1 MAELGEF
8 VKHQQELQELDVQ
21 VLAISVDPIDK
32 IIEARAK
39 LKAPFPMLSDSDE
52 KVMDLY
58 GTRSP
63 VYKNR
68 NGAAIN
74 TPTLVLIDKK
84 GDIRWLHQAA
94 DYRIR
99 APISEVLNEIRQL
112 D

>member
-8 VKHQQELQELDVQ
+8 VKHHQELQALDVQ
-21 VLAISVDPIDK
+21 VVGISVDPVDRVR
-32 IIEARAK
+32 ETRTQ
-39 LKAPFPMLSDSDE
+39 LKAPFTMLSDSQDQ
-52 KVMDLY
+52 VMDLY

-63 VYKNR
+63 VYKGK

-74 TPTLVLIDKK
+74 TPTLVLIDRK
-84 GDIRWLHQAA
+84 GFIRWLHQAD

-99 APISEVLNEIRQL
+99 APISEDLNEIRKL

>member
-8 VKHQQELQELDVQ
+8 VKHYQELQSLDVE

-32 IIEARAK
+32 VSEARAK
-39 LKAPFPMLSDSDE
+39 LKTPFPMLSDSHD

-58 GTRSP
+58 GTHSP

-68 NGAAIN
+68 DGAAIN
-74 TPTLVLIDKK
+74 TPTLVLIDKS
-84 GDIRWLHQAA
+84 GVIRWLHQAA

-99 APISEVLNEIRQL
+99 APVSQVLNEVRKL

>member
-8 VKHQQELQELDVQ
+8 VKHYQELQALDVQ
-21 VLAISVDPIDK
+21 VLAVSVDPVGK
-32 IIEARAK
+32 VSEARAK
-39 LKAPFPMLSDSDE
+39 LKAPFPMLSDSDD

-63 VYKNR
+63 EYKNR
-68 NGAAIN
+68 DGAAIN
-74 TPTLVLIDKK
+74 TPTLVLIDKT
-84 GDIRWLHQAA
+84 GTVRWLHQAA

-99 APISEVLNEIRQL
+99 APISEVLNEIRKL

>member
-8 VKHQQELQELDVQ
+8 VKHHQELQDLDVE
-21 VLAISVDPIDK
+21 VLGISVDPIDK
-32 IIEARAK
+32 VSETRAR
-39 LKAPFPMLSDSDE
+39 LKTRFPLLSDSHSE
-52 KVMDLY
+52 VMDLY

-68 NGAAIN
+68 GGAAIN
-74 TPTLVLIDKK
+74 TPTLVLIDKT
-84 GDIRWLHQAA
+84 GTIRWLHQAA

-99 APISEVLNEIRQL
+99 APISEVLKKIREL

>member
-8 VKHQQELQELDVQ
+8 VKHYQELQALDVQ
-21 VLAISVDPIDK
+21 VLAVSVDPVGNVS
-32 IIEARAK
+32 EARAK

-63 VYKNR
+63 EYKNR
-68 NGAAIN
+68 DGAAIN
-74 TPTLVLIDKK
+74 TPTLVLIDKT
-84 GDIRWLHQAA
+84 GTVRWLHQAA

-99 APISEVLNEIRQL
+99 APISDVLNQIHKL

>member
-8 VKHQQELQELDVQ
+8 VKHDQELQALNVQ
-21 VLAISVDPIDK
+21 VLGVSVDPVDK
-32 IIEARAK
+32 ASEARNK
-39 LKAPFPMLSDSDE
+39 LKAPFPMLSDLHG

-63 VYKNR
+63 LYKNR

-74 TPTLVLIDKK
+74 TPTLVLIDKT
-84 GDIRWLHQAA
+84 GTIRWLHQAA

-99 APISEVLNEIRQL
+99 APISLVLNEIRKL

>member
-8 VKHQQELQELDVQ
+8 VKHHQELRDLDVQ
-21 VLAISVDPIDK
+21 VLAISVDPI
-32 IIEARAK
+32 EQVRETRAK
-39 LKAPFPMLSDSDE
+39 LKVPFAMLSDSHDQ
-52 KVMDLY
+52 VMDSY

-63 VYKNR
+63 VYKGK

-74 TPTLVLIDKK
+74 TPTLVLIDRK
-84 GDIRWLHQAA
+84 GTIRWLHQAA

-99 APISEVLNEIRQL
+99 APISEVLNEIRKL

>member
-8 VKHQQELQELDVQ
+8 VKHHQELQALGVQ
-21 VLAISVDPIDK
+21 VVGISVDPIGK
-32 IIEARAK
+32 VREARAK
-39 LKAPFPMLSDSDE
+39 LKAAFAMLSDSHDQ
-52 KVMDLY
+52 VMDLY

-63 VYKNR
+63 IYKNR
-68 NGAAIN
+68 AGAPIN

-84 GDIRWLHQAA
+84 GTIRWLHQAA

-99 APISEVLNEIRQL
+99 APISEDLNEIRKL

>member
-8 VKHQQELQELDVQ
+8 VKHHQELQDLDVQ
-21 VLAISVDPIDK
+21 VLAISVDPI
-32 IIEARAK
+32 ERVRETRAK
-39 LKAPFPMLSDSDE
+39 LQSPFPMLSDSQDQ
-52 KVMDLY
+52 VMDLY

-63 VYKNR
+63 VYKGK

-84 GDIRWLHQAA
+84 GTIRWMHQAA

-99 APISEVLNEIRQL
+99 APISEVLNEIRKL

>member
-8 VKHQQELQELDVQ
+8 VKHHQELQDLGVQ
-21 VLAISVDPIDK
+21 VLAISVDPI
-32 IIEARAK
+32 ARVTQTQAQ
-39 LKAPFPMLSDSDE
+39 LKAPFAMLSDSLDQ
-52 KVMDLY
+52 VMDLY

-63 VYKNR
+63 VYKNHAD
-68 NGAAIN
+68 AAIN

-84 GDIRWLHQAA
+84 GTIRWLHQAA

-99 APISEVLNEIRQL
+99 APISEVLNEIRRL

>member
-8 VKHQQELQELDVQ
+8 VKHYQELQILGVE
-21 VLAISVDPIDK
+21 VLGVSIDPLAK
-32 IIEARAK
+32 VSEARAK
-39 LKAPFPMLSDSDE
+39 LKAPFPMLSDSDG

-68 NGAAIN
+68 DGAAIN
-74 TPTLVLIDKK
+74 TPTLVLIDKS
-84 GDIRWLHQAA
+84 GTIRWLHQAP

-99 APISEVLNEIRQL
+99 APISEVLNEIHKL

>member
-8 VKHQQELQELDVQ
+8 VKHQQEFQALDVQ

-32 IIEARAK
+32 VSEAQAK
-39 LKAPFPMLSDSDE
+39 LKAPFPMLSDSHD

-68 NGAAIN
+68 DGVAIN
-74 TPTLVLIDKK
+74 TPTLVLIDRN
-84 GDIRWLHQAA
+84 GDIRWLHQAV
-94 DYRIR
+94 DYRVR
-99 APISEVLNEIRQL
+99 APISEVLNEIHRL

>member
-8 VKHQQELQELDVQ
+8 VKHYQELQALDVQ

-32 IIEARAK
+32 AGEAKAK
-39 LKAPFPMLSDSDE
+39 LKAPFPMLSDSHD

-63 VYKNR
+63 VYKGR

-74 TPTLVLIDKK
+74 TPTLVLIDKT
-84 GDIRWLHQAA
+84 GTIRWVHQAA
-94 DYRIR
+94 DYKIR
-99 APISEVLNEIRQL
+99 APITEVLDEIHKL